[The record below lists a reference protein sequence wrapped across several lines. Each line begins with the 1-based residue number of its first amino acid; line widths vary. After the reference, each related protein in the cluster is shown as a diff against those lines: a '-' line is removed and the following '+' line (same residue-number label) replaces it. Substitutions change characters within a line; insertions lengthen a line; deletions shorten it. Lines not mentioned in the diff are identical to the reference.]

1 MNQQYVCDIDGEFQV
16 VEMTGREAHSPA
28 NPLGRLVEV
37 IHGTDLHWIPVTD
50 LFKIVEDSE

>member
-1 MNQQYVCDIDGEFQV
+1 MCDIDGEFQV